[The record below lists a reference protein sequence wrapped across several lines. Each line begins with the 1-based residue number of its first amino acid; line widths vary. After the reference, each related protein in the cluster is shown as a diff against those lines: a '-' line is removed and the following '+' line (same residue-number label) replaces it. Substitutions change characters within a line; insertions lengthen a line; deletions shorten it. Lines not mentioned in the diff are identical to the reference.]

1 MRLRF
6 MVAVLL
12 GLELDGANIALPS
25 PFLTDLVPFG
35 AERIV
40 PCIPT
45 ELIFRPKVFAAA
57 NARREPGKPVM
68 PYDPFSRA
76 TPGPTPPAHA

>member
-40 PCIPT
+40 PCIAT
-45 ELIFRPKVFAAA
+45 ELIF
-57 NARREPGKPVM
+57 
-68 PYDPFSRA
+68 
-76 TPGPTPPAHA
+76 